1 MTSIWGPLG
10 WMTLHS
16 VSSCFPDSPLP
27 AESTLMQTWLDMFQ
41 ATITCPS
48 CKEHFGVALNGY
60 RRLYP
65 RMMSSRTDFMLAVFR
80 IHNTVNRRLNKPIY
94 QTVAACFEQLRNN
107 TRTRTARDYRV
118 AYINHI
124 RRHWRLMQDSSGFTA
139 MKKIIEMTK
148 IEVDYFQRHEN
159 NFEVDIAEDNVLP
172 IGPALAA
179 ATPGAE
185 APSPIYIDTRNAPR
199 LGFIGGRFQAR
210 R

>member
-16 VSSCFPDSPLP
+16 VASCFPDKPLP

-48 CKEHFGVALNGY
+48 CREHFGTALGAY

-65 RMMSSRTDFMLAVFR
+65 QMLSSREEFLLFTFR
-80 IHNTVNRRLNKPIY
+80 VHNSVNRRLNKPVHP
-94 QTVAACFEQLRNN
+94 TVAACFEQLRGNVK
-107 TRTRTARDYRV
+107 TRPAREYRV

-124 RRHWRLMQDSSGFTA
+124 RRFWRTMQDSSGITS

-148 IEVDYFQRHEN
+148 IESEYFARHDN
-159 NFEVDIAEDNVLP
+159 NFEVDIPENNVILQSQLLTTQP
-172 IGPALAA
+172 GEPPAPAR
-179 ATPGAE
+179 
-185 APSPIYIDTRNAPR
+185 IDTRTAPR
-199 LGFIGGRFQAR
+199 MGLVGGRFQIR

>member
-16 VSSCFPDSPLP
+16 ASSCFPDSPLP
-27 AESTLMQTWLDMFQ
+27 AETALMQTWLDMFQ

-48 CKEHFGVALNGY
+48 CKEHFGIALNGY

-65 RMMSSRTDFMLAVFR
+65 QMVSSRREFMLAVFR

-94 QTVAACFEQLRNN
+94 ATVADCFEQLRTNVK
-107 TRTRTARDYRV
+107 TRTAKEYRI

-124 RRHWRLMQDSSGFTA
+124 RRHWRTLQDASGFA
-139 MKKIIEMTK
+139 ALKKINEMNK
-148 IEVDYFQRHEN
+148 IETSYFQAHEN
-159 NFEVDIAEDNVLP
+159 NFEVDIPEDNVLP
-172 IGPALAA
+172 LGHALD
-179 ATPGAE
+179 PQGAE
-185 APSPIYIDTRNAPR
+185 TPSPIRVDTRTAPR
-199 LGFIGGRFQAR
+199 LGLLNGRFQVR